1 MTRALLAAVVVLW
14 TLDGAL
20 FSQTNKASRTQS
32 QPLEKT
38 APRVAQA
45 YAKTALDAMT
55 RGDLETAKREFG
67 KVLNFVPG
75 NVPTTINLGLIAYRE
90 KDYARAE
97 ALLKKVARTEP
108 ENGLPWLLLGMV
120 AYDQDKLDAAL
131 AALAQAVF
139 YAPKDARAHH
149 YLGVTIGKKG
159 WYSGAEDELRKAI
172 AIDPGYGE
180 AHYNLAVF
188 YLQRKP
194 PAVELARRHYEK
206 SLNLGGATDPQLEE
220 QLEQ

>member
-20 FSQTNKASRTQS
+20 FSQTNKASRTPS